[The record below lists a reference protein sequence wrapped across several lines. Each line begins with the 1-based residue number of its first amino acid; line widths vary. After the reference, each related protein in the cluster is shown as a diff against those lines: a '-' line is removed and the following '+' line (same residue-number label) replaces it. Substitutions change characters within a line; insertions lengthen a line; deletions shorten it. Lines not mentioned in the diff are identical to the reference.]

1 MARIDKEVKTRFMN
15 NHHRFLTNIVYT
27 AGWIK
32 NFSTNFLKP
41 YGLSN
46 QQFNILRILRG
57 ADDWVTMT
65 VIKEL
70 MIEKSPNAT
79 RLADK
84 LLDKELI
91 KRRRSESDRRVV
103 YLHIT
108 AKGLDLLREID
119 SINGGMQ
126 PEFMERVTAEEAQ
139 QVSDILDKLRG

>member
-1 MARIDKEVKTRFMN
+1 MN

-27 AGWIK
+27 ATWIK
-32 NFSTNFLKP
+32 NLSTNALKP
-41 YGLSN
+41 HGLSN

-84 LLDKELI
+84 LLNKELI

-108 AKGLDLLREID
+108 TKGLDLLQEID

-126 PEFMERVTAEEAQ
+126 PEFMERLTAEEAQ
-139 QVSDILDKLRG
+139 LVSDLLDKFRG